1 MRLEIIIDADHE
13 VKPCVVMNLLAK
25 PLITLLE
32 VILNIKYIA
41 TSYFSIKQCCFSKG
55 ISF

>member
-1 MRLEIIIDADHE
+1 MRLEIIIDTDYKI
-13 VKPCVVMNLLAK
+13 KPCNVMDLLAK

-32 VILNIKYIA
+32 VILNIKCIA

-55 ISF
+55 VSF